1 MRYASA
7 PAGSRGFS
15 LVEVMVALIVI
26 CVGLLG
32 IAKLEALMLAGT
44 GTSRLRALV
53 ALQAESLADAMHANR
68 DYWAGNSTSYWD
80 PSGGALS
87 VTATETNGATTF
99 SGTNAPAAG
108 DDTLCQESG
117 PASGVAACTSVQLAD
132 HDLSVWADDMQDV
145 LHNSQSTINCSATN
159 GIVSCS
165 ISITWNEN
173 TVAATKQEANVGAP
187 TAFQQQ
193 TYTLAVDP

>member
-7 PAGSRGFS
+7 PGPNRGFS

-32 IAKLEALMLAGT
+32 IAKLEALMLSGT

-68 DYWAGNSTSYWD
+68 DYWGGGSPTYWD
-80 PSGGALS
+80 PASGALS
-87 VTATETNGATTF
+87 LTATETNGATTF
-99 SGTNAPAAG
+99 AGTNAPAAG
-108 DDTLCQESG
+108 DDTICQESA

-132 HDLSVWADDMQDV
+132 RDLSVWADDMQAV
-145 LHNSQSTINCSATN
+145 LRNSQSAINCSATN
-159 GIVSCS
+159 GIVSCT
-165 ISITWNEN
+165 IAITWNEN
-173 TVAATKQEANVGAP
+173 TVAANSQEVKAGAP
-187 TAFQQQ
+187 AGFQQQ